1 MSAVDFSQSQMIAS
15 QSLPSQS
22 IKGFVKR
29 NKGALISGFI
39 LGVIGSRILYM
50 QDNDG
55 NLVVTS
61 FCILLGM
68 GVTFFASAVIKKFK

>member
-1 MSAVDFSQSQMIAS
+1 MIAF
-15 QSLPSQS
+15 QFLQSQS
-22 IKGFVKR
+22 IKAFVKR

-61 FCILLGM
+61 FCVLLA
-68 GVTFFASAVIKKFK
+68 TSFTIALRAAAKKIY

>member
-1 MSAVDFSQSQMIAS
+1 MIAS

-61 FCILLGM
+61 FCIILATC
-68 GVTFFASAVIKKFK
+68 VTFLATAAVKKIRD

>member
-1 MSAVDFSQSQMIAS
+1 MIAF
-15 QSLPSQS
+15 QFLQSQS
-22 IKGFVKR
+22 IKAFVKR

-55 NLVVTS
+55 NLVVTL
-61 FCILLGM
+61 FCIILGM
-68 GVTFFASAVIKKFK
+68 CVTFFASSVIKKFK

>member
-1 MSAVDFSQSQMIAS
+1 MIAS
-15 QSLPSQS
+15 LFLPSQS
-22 IKGFVKR
+22 IKTFVKR

-61 FCILLGM
+61 FCIFLGM
-68 GVTFFASAVIKKFK
+68 CVTFTASAVLKKIKK

>member
-1 MSAVDFSQSQMIAS
+1 VVAS
-15 QSLPSQS
+15 YQLQIIEFLFLQSQS

-61 FCILLGM
+61 FCIILATC
-68 GVTFFASAVIKKFK
+68 VTFLATAAVKKIRD

>member
-1 MSAVDFSQSQMIAS
+1 MIAS
-15 QSLPSQS
+15 QFLQSQS
-22 IKGFVKR
+22 IKAFVNR

-61 FCILLGM
+61 FCIILGM
-68 GVTFFASAVIKKFK
+68 CVTFFASAVIKKFK

>member
-1 MSAVDFSQSQMIAS
+1 MIAF
-15 QSLPSQS
+15 QFLPSQS

-61 FCILLGM
+61 FCIILATC
-68 GVTFFASAVIKKFK
+68 VTFLATAAIKKIRN